1 MGLEDERAARAI
13 QDRPSAVLNNIKA
26 ATEIQNISQD
36 QLLKALQIVR
46 MMEEFSGSKEEQIKQ
61 DDVSI
66 PL

>member
-1 MGLEDERAARAI
+1 MRLRK
-13 QDRPSAVLNNIKA
+13 SANIKA